1 MNDCMPG
8 LGAGAGLEDPTP
20 ICLGERGLSLR
31 MTIGL
36 PTSFSTP
43 KTIRVKQGTTALGI
57 SIWTMDKIRTVIT

>member
-1 MNDCMPG
+1 MNDCLPG

-31 MTIGL
+31 MTRGL

-43 KTIRVKQGTTALGI
+43 KTIRVAPDTELTGYPAAGYPAE
-57 SIWTMDKIRTVIT
+57 